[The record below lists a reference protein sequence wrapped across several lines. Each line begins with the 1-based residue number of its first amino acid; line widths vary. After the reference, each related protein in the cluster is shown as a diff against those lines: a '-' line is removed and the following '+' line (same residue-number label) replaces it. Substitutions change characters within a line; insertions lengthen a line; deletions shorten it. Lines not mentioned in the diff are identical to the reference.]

1 MMYIT
6 VKSLKKT
13 LGKYIELTDLYI
25 GVPSLIIFIILF
37 AIPFTRMLSLMFLA
51 TILFLMIPVNL
62 SKKNRMYKVM
72 YLVFKY
78 IFKCKDYIF
87 IKEDENGENGS
98 RRKKFNFYKKET
110 K

>member
-1 MMYIT
+1 MYIT

-25 GVPSLIIFIILF
+25 GLPSLIVFIILF
-37 AIPFTRMLSLMFLA
+37 AIPSTRIISLMFCA
-51 TILFLMIPVNL
+51 TILFLMIPINL

-78 IFKCKDYIF
+78 IFKNKEF
-87 IKEDENGENGS
+87 IYSKECANDK
-98 RRKKFNFYKKET
+98 RRKNIKIFEKN
-110 K
+110 

>member
-1 MMYIT
+1 MYIT

-25 GVPSLIIFIILF
+25 GLPSLILFIVLF
-37 AIPFTRMLSLMFLA
+37 SIPVTRMISIIFA
-51 TILFLMIPVNL
+51 TIILFLMIPINL

-78 IFKCKDYIF
+78 LFKTKIYIYF
-87 IKEDENGENGS
+87 SESKVTEFGEKN
-98 RRKKFNFYKKET
+98 K
-110 K
+110 

>member
-1 MMYIT
+1 MYIT

-25 GVPSLIIFIILF
+25 GLPSLILFIVLF
-37 AIPFTRMLSLMFLA
+37 SIPATRMISIIFA
-51 TILFLMIPVNL
+51 TIILFLMIPINL

-78 IFKCKDYIF
+78 LFKTKIYIYF
-87 IKEDENGENGS
+87 SESKVTEFGEKN
-98 RRKKFNFYKKET
+98 K
-110 K
+110 